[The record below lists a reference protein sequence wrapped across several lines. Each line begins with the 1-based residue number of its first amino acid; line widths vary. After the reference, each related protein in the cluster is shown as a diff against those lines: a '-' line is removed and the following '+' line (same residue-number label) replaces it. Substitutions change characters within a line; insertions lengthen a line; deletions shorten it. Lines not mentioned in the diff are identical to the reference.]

1 MQILTFIGFT
11 ALVAIISY
19 YKTRGTEES
28 SSDGYFLGGRSLTAG
43 VIAGSL
49 LLTNL
54 STEQIIGLNG
64 SAYQSGL
71 SVMAW
76 ETLAAIAMVVTALF
90 LLPRYLKGG
99 LTTVPGFLAK
109 RFDVTTKTLT
119 SILFL
124 TGYVVVLLPVIL
136 YSGSLAI
143 SGMFDVPE
151 LLGVTHT
158 QSIWICVWGIGII
171 GSIYAVFG
179 GLKAVAVSDS
189 INAIGLLAGGILI
202 PIFGL
207 MLIGDGNLFDGLSI
221 LTTENPDKFKS
232 LGAPTDPVPFHT
244 IFTGMMLVNL
254 FYWGTN
260 QQIIQRAL
268 GAKNLKEGQKGL
280 LLASFI
286 KILGPLIVVLPGI
299 IAYHIFQGNLESADS
314 AYPLLVRKVLPSAWV
329 GFFAAVLFGAI
340 LSSFNSVLNSSVTLF
355 GIDVYKQHIN
365 KDADEKTVVKYG
377 KTFGVVL
384 AIASMFIAPLIA
396 NAGSLFDYLQEINGI
411 YSIPILTIIVVG
423 YLTKYV
429 PASAAKIALVLG
441 SLLYIISQFGLKP
454 YFENQN
460 INSEKTELI
469 ALANTISTEA
479 NTLKDF
485 DFSNLNASIT
495 QLANASEV
503 DSDIIK
509 EISTNLSKIRTHAFK
524 KDQLSSY
531 DNLLKFS
538 NNFNDKV
545 KNIKTAAYPHFL
557 DVMAILFALNVAIML
572 IIGKLKPREEP
583 FIQEYTQQV
592 DITPWKYV
600 KQAGIAICVIV
611 IGVYIYFA

>member
-1 MQILTFIGFT
+1 MQIITFLGFT
-11 ALVAIISY
+11 ILVAVIAY
-19 YKTRGTEES
+19 LKTRNTEES

-54 STEQIIGLNG
+54 STEQIVGLNG
-64 SAYQSGL
+64 AAYQSGL
-71 SVMAW
+71 SVMVW
-76 ETLAAIAMVVTALF
+76 ETLAAIAMVITAMF

-119 SILFL
+119 SVLFL
-124 TGYVVVLLPVIL
+124 SGYVVVLLPVIL

-189 INAIGLLAGGILI
+189 INAVGLLVGGILI

-207 MLIGDGNLFDGLSI
+207 IMIGDGSILDGLNT
-221 LTTENPDKFKS
+221 LTAENPEKFKS
-232 LGAPTDPVPFHT
+232 MGGPSDPVPFYT
-244 IFTGMMLVNL
+244 IFTGMMLVQL

-268 GAKNLKEGQKGL
+268 GAKDLKEGQKGL

-286 KILGPLIVVLPGI
+286 KILGPIIVVLPGL
-299 IAYHIFQGNLESADS
+299 IAFHLFDGNLESADS
-314 AYPLLVRKVLPSAWV
+314 AYPELVRKVLPSAWV

-355 GIDVYKQHIN
+355 GIDIYKEHIN

-377 KTFGVVL
+377 KTFGVIL
-384 AIASMFIAPLIA
+384 AIAAMFIAPLIA

-411 YSIPILTIIVVG
+411 YSIPIFSIIIVG
-423 YLTKYV
+423 YLTKRV
-429 PASAAKIALVLG
+429 PAIAAKIGLVSG
-441 SLLYIISQFGLKP
+441 CALYIISQFFMQP
-454 YFENQN
+454 YF
-460 INSEKTELI
+460 INN
-469 ALANTISTEA
+469 ALDAAKASGVTDKAVLVLVEA
-479 NTLKDF
+479 
-485 DFSNLNASIT
+485 
-495 QLANASEV
+495 Q
-503 DSDIIK
+503 
-509 EISTNLSKIRTHAFK
+509 
-524 KDQLSSY
+524 
-531 DNLLKFS
+531 
-538 NNFNDKV
+538 
-545 KNIKTAAYPHFL
+545 AYPHFL
-557 DVMAILFALNVAIML
+557 DVMAILFILNVAIML
-572 IIGKLKPREEP
+572 VIGKIKPREEAY
-583 FIQEYTQQV
+583 IQEYTKQV
-592 DITPWKYV
+592 DITPWKYT
-600 KQAGIAICVIV
+600 KQVGIAICVIV
-611 IGVYIYFA
+611 IGVYVYFA

>member
-1 MQILTFIGFT
+1 MLNIISFIGFT
-11 ALVAIISY
+11 LLVAIISY
-19 YKTRGTEES
+19 LATRKTKKI
-28 SSDGYFLGGRSLTAG
+28 SSDNYFLGGRSLTAG

-54 STEQIIGLNG
+54 STEQIVGLNG
-64 SAYQSGL
+64 SAYANGL

-76 ETLAAIAMVVTALF
+76 ESLAAIAMVVTAIF

-99 LTTVPGFLAK
+99 LTTIPQFLSK
-109 RFDVTTKTLT
+109 RFDVATKTLT

-143 SGMFDVPE
+143 TGMFNIPE
-151 LLGVTHT
+151 LLNVTHT

-171 GSIYAVFG
+171 GAIYAVFG

-189 INAIGLLAGGILI
+189 INAIGLLIGGILI
-202 PIFGL
+202 PVFGL
-207 MLIGDGNLFDGLSI
+207 MAIGDGSILEGISI
-221 LTTENPDKFKS
+221 LTTENPEKFKS
-232 LGAPTDPVPFHT
+232 MGGETDPVPFYT
-244 IFTGMMLVNL
+244 IFTGMMLVQL

-299 IAYHIFQGNLESADS
+299 IAFHLFDGSIENADE
-314 AYPLLVRKVLPSAWV
+314 AYPMLVNKVLPTSLL

-365 KDADEKTVVKYG
+365 KEADEKTVVKYG
-377 KTFGVVL
+377 KMFGIIL
-384 AIASMFIAPLIA
+384 AIAAMFIAPMIA
-396 NAGSLFDYLQEINGI
+396 NAGSLFDYLQEVNGI

-423 YLTKYV
+423 FLTKKV
-429 PASAAKIALVLG
+429 PAIAAKIGIISG
-441 SLLYIISQFGLKP
+441 SVLYILSQFILQP
-454 YFENQN
+454 YFM
-460 INSEKTELI
+460 SK
-469 ALANTISTEA
+469 ALDKAAESG
-479 NTLKDF
+479 
-485 DFSNLNASIT
+485 IT
-495 QLANASEV
+495 
-503 DSDIIK
+503 
-509 EISTNLSKIRTHAFK
+509 
-524 KDQLSSY
+524 
-531 DNLLKFS
+531 
-538 NNFNDKV
+538 DKV
-545 KNIKTAAYPHFL
+545 ALSLIESQAYPHFL
-557 DVMAILFALNVAIML
+557 DVMAILFVLNVIIML
-572 IIGKLKPREEP
+572 LIGKFYPRKDDYV
-583 FIQEYTQQV
+583 QHYTKQV

-600 KQAGIAICVIV
+600 KQTGIAICIIV

>member
-1 MQILTFIGFT
+1 MQFLTFIGFT

-19 YKTRGTEES
+19 YKTRNTEET

-54 STEQIIGLNG
+54 STEQIVGLNG
-64 SAYQSGL
+64 ASYESGL
-71 SVMAW
+71 SVMVW
-76 ETLAAIAMVVTALF
+76 ETLAAIAMVVTAIF

-119 SILFL
+119 SVLFL

-143 SGMFDVPE
+143 SGMFDIPE

-189 INAIGLLAGGILI
+189 INAIGLLIGGILI

-207 MLIGDGNLFDGLSI
+207 MMIGDGSLLDGLSV

-232 LGAPTDPVPFHT
+232 MGGPTDPVPFYT
-244 IFTGMMLVNL
+244 IFTGMMLVQL

-268 GAKNLKEGQKGL
+268 GAKDLKEGQKGL

-299 IAYHIFQGNLESADS
+299 IAYHLFQGNLESADS
-314 AYPLLVRKVLPSAWV
+314 AYPMLVKKVLPGAWV
-329 GFFAAVLFGAI
+329 GFFGAVLFGAI

-355 GIDVYKQHIN
+355 GIDVYKEHIN
-365 KDADEKTVVKYG
+365 KDADEKTIVKYG
-377 KTFGVVL
+377 KTFGIIL

-396 NAGSLFDYLQEINGI
+396 NAGGLFDYLQEINGI

-423 YLTKYV
+423 YLTKRV
-429 PASAAKIALVLG
+429 PAIAAKIGLVSG
-441 SLLYIISQFGLKP
+441 CLLYIISQFFMKD
-454 YFENQN
+454 YFVN
-460 INSEKTELI
+460 K
-469 ALANTISTEA
+469 ALETAKASGVTDQA
-479 NTLKDF
+479 ALTLV
-485 DFSNLNASIT
+485 
-495 QLANASEV
+495 EV
-503 DSDIIK
+503 
-509 EISTNLSKIRTHAFK
+509 
-524 KDQLSSY
+524 Q
-531 DNLLKFS
+531 
-538 NNFNDKV
+538 
-545 KNIKTAAYPHFL
+545 AYPHFL
-557 DVMAILFALNVAIML
+557 DVMAILFILNVVIML
-572 IIGKLKPREEP
+572 IIGKIKPRDEP
-583 FIQEYTQQV
+583 FVQQYTKQV

-600 KQAGIAICVIV
+600 KHAGIAICVIV
-611 IGVYIYFA
+611 IGVYVYFA